1 MSGEV
6 KDGEA
11 AAIARRGLE
20 IMDSQEFERLAD
32 VMHDDVRWDGG
43 GVVAIGP
50 KAIGDMLRAFYTA
63 FPDLRHEVVATVE
76 EGSAVAVEMRVIGTH
91 QGTFPTPVGEIA
103 GTGNHVD
110 WGAGSFIR
118 VKDGKVVSWR
128 AYIEVIDILA
138 QIQAFEG
145 IERTGEDVVA

>member
-1 MSGEV
+1 MSGEM
-6 KDGEA
+6 KDGEV

-20 IMDSQEFERLAD
+20 IMDSQDFERLAD
-32 VMHDDVRWDGG
+32 VMHDDVHWDGG
-43 GVVAIGP
+43 GVVVDGP

-76 EGSAVAVEMRVIGTH
+76 QGDAVAVEMRVIGTH
-91 QGTFPTPVGEIA
+91 KGSFPTPVGEIA
-103 GTGNHVD
+103 ATANHVD

-118 VKDGKVVSWR
+118 VRDGKVVSWR

-138 QIQAFEG
+138 QIQAFDG
-145 IERTGEDVVA
+145 IERAGEKVAR

>member
-6 KDGEA
+6 NSGEA

-32 VMHDDVRWDGG
+32 VMHEDVRWDGG

-50 KAIGDMLRAFYTA
+50 QAIGDMLRAFYTA

-76 EGSAVAVEMRVIGTH
+76 EGAAMAVEMRVIGTH
-91 QGTFPTPVGEIA
+91 EGAFPTPVGEIA

-110 WGAGSFIR
+110 WAAGSFIR
-118 VKDGKVVSWR
+118 VADGKVTSWR

-138 QIQAFEG
+138 QIQAFDG
-145 IERTGEDVVA
+145 IERTGDVAA